1 MEAGREWPAFNSTR
15 KIQDAIFG
23 VQDFTN
29 EIIWQRTTPKG
40 LVLAGFNPLW
50 LDLNFAAVARIW

>member
-1 MEAGREWPAFNSTR
+1 MLGHT
-15 KIQDAIFG
+15 DANFCQG
-23 VQDFTN
+23 P
-29 EIIWQRTTPKG
+29 IIWQRTTPKG